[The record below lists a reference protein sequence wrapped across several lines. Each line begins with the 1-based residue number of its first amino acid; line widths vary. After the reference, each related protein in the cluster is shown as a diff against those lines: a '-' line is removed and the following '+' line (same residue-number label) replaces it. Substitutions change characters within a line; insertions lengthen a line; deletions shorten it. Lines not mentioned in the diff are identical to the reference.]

1 MYLKGFL
8 ILKFNIFI
16 QSDRAVM
23 IDEIVEY
30 VKFLRLQVK
39 VKLFEIPLDMFI
51 FYLMV
56 SHCKI

>member
-51 FYLMV
+51 SYLMV